1 MHEAVELFLHS
12 DSFIFAKPANRF
24 CAANHFQ
31 EFLSL
36 MYLRISKN
44 AEPQLSASS
53 SRTRV
58 FLFLSREF
66 RAVAGCSPSLVVE
79 ARVININFQTVPII
93 AEKENNKTGLTV

>member
-36 MYLRISKN
+36 MYLRISSVLR
-44 AEPQLSASS
+44 ARSS
-53 SRTRV
+53 SSYER
-58 FLFLSREF
+58 FFFLSREF
-66 RAVAGCSPSLVVE
+66 RAVVVVVLVVE
-79 ARVININFQTVPII
+79 ASVININFQTVPII

>member
-36 MYLRISKN
+36 MYLRISSVLR
-44 AEPQLSASS
+44 ARSS
-53 SRTRV
+53 LVVIREV
-58 FLFLSREF
+58 FFLSREF
-66 RAVAGCSPSLVVE
+66 RAVVVLVVE
-79 ARVININFQTVPII
+79 ASVININFQTVPII

>member
-36 MYLRISKN
+36 MYLRISSVLR
-44 AEPQLSASS
+44 ARSSLSYE
-53 SRTRV
+53 RF
-58 FLFLSREF
+58 FLLSREF
-66 RAVAGCSPSLVVE
+66 RAVVVVVLVVE
-79 ARVININFQTVPII
+79 ASVININFQTVPII